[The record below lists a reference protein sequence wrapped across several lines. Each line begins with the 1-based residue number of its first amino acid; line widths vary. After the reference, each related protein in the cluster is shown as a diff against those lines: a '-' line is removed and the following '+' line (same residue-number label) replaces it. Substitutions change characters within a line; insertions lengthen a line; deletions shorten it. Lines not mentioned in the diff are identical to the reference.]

1 MAPRVAAWMT
11 FAAAA
16 LAAVIVL
23 SPSPVYS
30 HKPITTSV
38 LFKNEIAQIFQR
50 KCFQCHSENNL
61 GVSLTTYTDARPWA
75 RAIREEIL
83 ERKMPPW
90 TAVPGYGHFSNDI
103 SLSAREMEIVL
114 SWTDGGAPSGVLK
127 VDESTPPVYVP
138 PAPAWDRG
146 TPDKVV
152 PIGGGQSI
160 DAGAPFEVKR
170 FVVDTGFDAA
180 KRVRALALKQ
190 GDRRVVRHAA
200 FYENA
205 TGRWLGAWTP
215 WQTIATLPE
224 AGAYRLPA
232 RAQILVEI
240 GYSGTTEA
248 VTDKSELG
256 LYFDTGSGPSVDSM
270 ALRSPETSLPAG
282 ATAHRVRT
290 ETKISAPVSVVALW
304 PTPTDGARSIEIA
317 TTSPDG
323 VVSPLLWIK
332 DFRPEWRS
340 PYVLSS
346 PVSLPVGTRVTMTT
360 YFDNPSDKTSVARAQ
375 AWLAV
380 VASGTGGTGR
390 SGGAG
395 RASGSARSGLL
406 R

>member
-1 MAPRVAAWMT
+1 MATRVAAWMT
-11 FAAAA
+11 FATAA
-16 LAAVIVL
+16 LVAAIVVR
-23 SPSPVYS
+23 PSPVYS

-50 KCFQCHSENNL
+50 KCFQCHSDNNL

-83 ERKMPPW
+83 DRKMPPW

-103 SLSAREMEIVL
+103 SLNAREMEIIL

-127 VDESTPPVYVP
+127 ADESTPPVHVP
-138 PAPAWDRG
+138 TAPAWDHG

-152 PIGGGQSI
+152 PIGAGQSI
-160 DAGAPFEVKR
+160 DAGAPFDVKR
-170 FVVDTGFDAA
+170 FVINTGFDAP

-215 WQTIATLPE
+215 WQTTAVAPQ
-224 AGAYRLPA
+224 GAAYHLPA
-232 RAQILVEI
+232 RGQIVVEI

-256 LYFDTGSGPSVDSM
+256 LYFATGSGPTVDSM
-270 ALRSPETSLPAG
+270 SLRSAEASVPAAAAG
-282 ATAHRVRT
+282 HRVRA
-290 ETKISAPVSVVALW
+290 ETKLPAPVSLVSVW
-304 PTPTDGARSIEIA
+304 PVPTEGARSIEIT
-317 TTSPDG
+317 TTSPEG
-323 VVSPLLWIK
+323 VVSPILWVK
-332 DFRPEWRS
+332 DFRPDWRS
-340 PYVLSS
+340 PYVLSL
-346 PVSLPVGTRVTMTT
+346 PVSLPTGTRLTMTT
-360 YFDNPSDKTSVARAQ
+360 YFDNSSDKPATARAQ
-375 AWLAV
+375 AWLSFV
-380 VASGTGGTGR
+380 PER

-395 RASGSARSGLL
+395 RTGGSGR
-406 R
+406 

>member
-1 MAPRVAAWMT
+1 MAHRVAAWMT
-11 FAAAA
+11 FGTAA
-16 LAAVIVL
+16 LVAAIVL
-23 SPSPVYS
+23 RPSPVYS

-61 GVSLTTYTDARPWA
+61 GVSLTTYTEARPWA

-103 SLSAREMEIVL
+103 GLNAREMEIIL

-127 VDESTPPVYVP
+127 ADESTPPVYVP
-138 PAPAWDRG
+138 PAPVWDHG
-146 TPDKVV
+146 TPDQVI
-152 PIGGGQSI
+152 PLGNGQAI

-170 FVVDTGFDAA
+170 FVVTTGFGAP
-180 KRVRALALKQ
+180 KRVRAIALKQ

-200 FYENA
+200 FYESG

-215 WQTIATLPE
+215 WQTTTTLPE
-224 AGAYRLPA
+224 GVAHRLPA
-232 RAQILVEI
+232 RAQIVVEI

-248 VTDKSELG
+248 VIDKSELG
-256 LYFDTGSGPSVDSM
+256 LYFDTSSGPVVDTMS
-270 ALRSPETSLPAG
+270 LRSADTPLPAG
-282 ATAHRVRT
+282 GAAHRVRA
-290 ETKISAPVSVVALW
+290 ETKIATPMSVVALW
-304 PTPTDGARSIEIA
+304 PTPTDGARSIEVA
-317 TTSPDG
+317 TTTPDG

-332 DFRPEWRS
+332 EFRPDWRS

-346 PVSLPVGTRVTMTT
+346 PVSLPAGTRLTMTT
-360 YFDNPSDKTSVARAQ
+360 YFENRSDKAIPARAQ

-380 VASGTGGTGR
+380 VHEDKTMATKGTKTRGQ
-390 SGGAG
+390 
-395 RASGSARSGLL
+395 
-406 R
+406 